1 VTWWASGNDFLER
14 TLMLRWLKMVL
25 PTIFLLV
32 FQPSPTWAKSWEQAI
47 KDVEALA
54 EQHWQTAQRKGHNE
68 PLGNAFNEIDV
79 EMHLCAILGRLVGHK
94 NSIGHLE
101 PPQPD
106 KSASGREFAIAAT
119 SLGNWIIAA
128 RHHTTLSSEQRRRLW
143 NLECVGKHGIPRDL
157 YVPVERGFQVSYD
170 ASRKSILV
178 RGDITAGFAAI
189 VERAI
194 QRYPEAEVVTLG
206 SGGGAVY
213 EAMRAGIAIR
223 RAGLNTELSNAC
235 YSACP
240 LALAGGV
247 DRLMWTPY
255 SDVGLHQVSLYGVA
269 LPPNHDVYH
278 DIAAYFH
285 LMGIQVDVAL
295 LMILAAKPSQMYLLD
310 EAERCSTKLITYH
323 QRGCTVQP

>member
-1 VTWWASGNDFLER
+1 
-14 TLMLRWLKMVL
+14 MLRWLKMVL

-170 ASRKSILV
+170 VPRPRV
-178 RGDITAGFAAI
+178 F
-189 VERAI
+189 
-194 QRYPEAEVVTLG
+194 
-206 SGGGAVY
+206 
-213 EAMRAGIAIR
+213 
-223 RAGLNTELSNAC
+223 
-235 YSACP
+235 
-240 LALAGGV
+240 
-247 DRLMWTPY
+247 
-255 SDVGLHQVSLYGVA
+255 
-269 LPPNHDVYH
+269 
-278 DIAAYFH
+278 
-285 LMGIQVDVAL
+285 
-295 LMILAAKPSQMYLLD
+295 
-310 EAERCSTKLITYH
+310 
-323 QRGCTVQP
+323 